1 MRKDM
6 YNITLISTRH
16 HNNGECNAHAL
27 CQILEH
33 IQPEVIFEEMRP
45 SYYDKYYV
53 EKTSTNLETEAISI
67 YLITH
72 NAQHIPVDT
81 DDIPSGAFFR
91 DYQRAVE
98 LVLGLTDNY
107 GLNYRNLLATSKRHA
122 ANYGFNY
129 LNSNHYNTYIEEIRH
144 AFEAG
149 LEQLNDDKLS
159 QAYRLWNELS
169 DRRENEMLQNIYNF
183 SRDHTYHNAVFLLGA
198 GHRKSII
205 NKIQY
210 CEGEEEVKLN
220 WSIHNG

>member
-1 MRKDM
+1 M

-16 HNNGECNAHAL
+16 DNIGECNAHAL

-33 IQPEVIFEEMRP
+33 LKPEVIFEEIPP
-45 SYYDKYYV
+45 SYFDRFYI
-53 EKTSTNLETEAISI
+53 EKTRTNLEVEAISA
-67 YLITH
+67 YLLNH
-72 NAQHIPVDT
+72 NVQHIPVDI
-81 DDIPSGAFFR
+81 DDIPNEAFFR
-91 DYQRAVE
+91 DYQHAVE
-98 LVLGLTDNY
+98 RVLGLIDQN
-107 GLNYRNLLATSKRHA
+107 GFNYRCLVDASKRHA

-129 LNSNHYNTYIEEIRH
+129 LNSNQYNTYIEELRD

-149 LEQLNDDKLS
+149 LEKINDDTLS
-159 QAYRLWNELS
+159 LAYRSWNELS

-183 SRDHTYHNAVFLLGA
+183 SRNHTYNNAVFLLGA

-210 CEGEEEVKLN
+210 WEGEDELKLN